1 MNIIVVGGIIE
12 KDGKYLLVKEN
23 RGRWKGTWNLPAG
36 CLEDQESIIEG
47 ACREVFEETGC
58 SAETIGIVDILN
70 RIYDDMNIVSFLF
83 DMKLKDEKIN
93 FDKNEIAEVN
103 WFTYDEIVAMK
114 DQLRA
119 DGYFINS
126 IKKKDNNEILPL
138 DIVTMNRYLK
148 NNK

>member
-1 MNIIVVGGIIE
+1 MNVIVVGGILE

-23 RGRWKGTWNLPAG
+23 KGRWKGTWNIPAG
-36 CLEDQESIIEG
+36 RLEDHESITEG

-58 SAETIGIVDILN
+58 TAETVGIVDILN
-70 RIYDDMNIVSFLF
+70 RIYDDMNIISFLF
-83 DMKLKDEKIN
+83 DMKLKEENIQ
-93 FDKNEIAEVN
+93 FDDKEIAEVN

-119 DGYFINS
+119 AGYFIDS
-126 IKKKDNNEILPL
+126 IKKKEDNKILSL
-138 DIVTMNRYLK
+138 DIVTINRYPM

>member
-58 SAETIGIVDILN
+58 SVEPVGIVDILN
-70 RIYDDMNIVSFLF
+70 RIYDDMNIISFLF
-83 DMKLKDEKIN
+83 DMKLKDENIS
-93 FDKNEIAEVN
+93 FDDKEIAEAN
-103 WFTYDEIVAMK
+103 WFTYDEITRMK

-138 DIVTMNRYLK
+138 DIVTINRFFK

>member
-23 RGRWKGTWNLPAG
+23 RGRWKGTWNIPAG

-47 ACREVFEETGC
+47 ACREVFEETWC
-58 SAETIGIVDILN
+58 SAEAVGIVDILN

-83 DMKLKDEKIN
+83 DMKLKDENIS
-93 FDKNEIAEVN
+93 FDDKEIAEAK
-103 WFTYDEIVAMK
+103 WFTYDEITCMK

-138 DIVTMNRYLK
+138 DIVTMNRYFVS
-148 NNK
+148 NK